1 MTTVI
6 NAVPSNVVEV
16 LGSNNS
22 ILAVVVVAVILGL
35 SMNAL
40 GDKAATIKSLL
51 QNLNDI
57 VQVYMDFLIN
67 KVSPIAIFCMLARTF
82 ATYGTEYIRPTLT
95 FMIAT
100 IFISLALVVTIYP
113 IGIFLLTGLNPF
125 KFAKKIFK
133 VGMFAAATQSSAA
146 TLPLNRKT
154 CMEELGCSKEISSFV
169 LPMGMTINMNGTTA
183 MHMVAI
189 TFIAT
194 AAGIN
199 ITPTQLITAAS
210 PTQKVGGTASSK
222 LPKVTHAVKMESLL
236 DAFSFDELR
245 DFDRRVR
252 EAGVEPEY
260 VVEIKIDGLSCS
272 LEYENGQLV
281 RASTRGDG
289 VVGEDVTANVRAIR
303 SIPKTLKDAPEFLE
317 VRGEVYM
324 PHEAFQHLC
333 AEQELQGAAPFKNPR
348 NAAAGSLR
356 QKDARITGSRG
367 LSIFVFN
374 VQQIR
379 GKTLTKH
386 SESLDYL
393 KSLGLPVSPRYHVV
407 HDIEDA
413 IAEIENIGQNRSKL
427 DFDMDGAVI
436 KVNDFAQ
443 RELMGSTNKF
453 PRWAIAFKYPPEV
466 KETTLRSI
474 EVAVG
479 RTGVLTPTA
488 CFDPVFL
495 AGTTVAR
502 ATLHNEDFIRQFGLC
517 IGDTIQVRKA
527 GDIIPEVIGVTHH
540 AEGAEPYTMPTV
552 CPSCGAPVVHLE
564 DEAALRCVNPECPA
578 QALRNI
584 IHFASRD
591 AMDIEGLGEAVATQ
605 LVEKELVHSAADIYT
620 LTREQL
626 LELDKFKEKSAD
638 NLLQAITAS
647 KQNNLDK
654 LLFGF
659 GIRNIGDKAAALLA
673 EHFGTLQAIREA
685 TAEQISQIDGFGGVM
700 AQSVVEFFAK
710 EGTTDLVHR
719 LADAGV
725 NMQWKGEPKGDKL
738 AGKTLVVTGT
748 LETLSR
754 NEAEALIVKNG
765 GKASGSVSK
774 KTAYVVAG
782 AAAGSK
788 LTKAQA
794 LGVPVL
800 TEQEFLAMLQDAPAE
815 QETT

>member
-1 MTTVI
+1 MELEQ
-6 NAVPSNVVEV
+6 AQKRVEE
-16 LGSNNS
+16 LR
-22 ILAVVVVAVILGL
+22 AVIEKNNRLYYDQDAPEL
-35 SMNAL
+35 EDYQYDAL
-40 GDKAATIKSLL
+40 TRELRELEAAFPQL
-51 QNLNDI
+51 
-57 VQVYMDFLIN
+57 
-67 KVSPIAIFCMLARTF
+67 VSET
-82 ATYGTEYIRPTLT
+82 
-95 FMIAT
+95 
-100 IFISLALVVTIYP
+100 
-113 IGIFLLTGLNPF
+113 
-125 KFAKKIFK
+125 
-133 VGMFAAATQSSAA
+133 
-146 TLPLNRKT
+146 
-154 CMEELGCSKEISSFV
+154 
-169 LPMGMTINMNGTTA
+169 
-183 MHMVAI
+183 
-189 TFIAT
+189 
-194 AAGIN
+194 
-199 ITPTQLITAAS
+199 S
-210 PTQKVGGTASSK
+210 PTQHVGGTASSRFA
-222 LPKVTHAVKMESLL
+222 KVAHAVKMESLL
-236 DAFSFDELR
+236 DAFSYEELR

-252 EAGVEPEY
+252 DAGIQPEY

-272 LEYENGQLV
+272 LEYENGTLV

-289 VVGEDVTANVRAIR
+289 LVGEDVTANVMAIR
-303 SIPKTLKDAPEFLE
+303 RVPKQLKDAPEYLE

-324 PHEAFQHLC
+324 PHQAFQKLC

-356 QKDARITGSRG
+356 QKDAKVTAGRG

-379 GKTLTKH
+379 GKTLSSH
-386 SESLDYL
+386 AESLDYL

-407 HDIEDA
+407 RDIEDA
-413 IAEIENIGQNRSKL
+413 IQEIEQIGQNRAKL

-436 KVNDFAQ
+436 KVNAFDQ
-443 RELMGSTNKF
+443 RGLLGSTNKF

-495 AGTTVAR
+495 AGTTVGR
-502 ATLHNEDFIRQFGLC
+502 ATLHNEDFIRQLGLC

-527 GDIIPEVIGVTHH
+527 GDIIPEVIAVTAH
-540 AEGAEPYTMPTV
+540 AQDAQPYQMPAV

-591 AMDIEGLGEAVATQ
+591 AMDIDGLGTAVATQ
-605 LVEKELVHSAADIYT
+605 LVSKGMVHSAADLYT
-620 LTREQL
+620 LTLEQL
-626 LELDKFKEKSAD
+626 LTLDKFKEKSAT
-638 NLLQAITAS
+638 NLLQAIQHS

-673 EHFGTLQAIREA
+673 EHFGSMQAIREA
-685 TAEQISQIDGFGGVM
+685 TAEQIGEIDGFGGVM
-700 AQSVVEFFAK
+700 AQSVLEFFAK
-710 EGTTDLVHR
+710 EGTADLVHR
-719 LADAGV
+719 LADCGV

-754 NEAEALIVKNG
+754 SEAEALIVKNG

-774 KTAYVVAG
+774 KTSYVVAG

-800 TEQEFLAMLQDAPAE
+800 TEQEFLAMLE
-815 QETT
+815 

>member
-1 MTTVI
+1 MELEQ
-6 NAVPSNVVEV
+6 AQKRVEE
-16 LGSNNS
+16 LR
-22 ILAVVVVAVILGL
+22 AVIEKNNRLYYDQDAPEL
-35 SMNAL
+35 EDYQYDAL
-40 GDKAATIKSLL
+40 TRELRELEAAFPQL
-51 QNLNDI
+51 
-57 VQVYMDFLIN
+57 
-67 KVSPIAIFCMLARTF
+67 VS
-82 ATYGTEYIRPTLT
+82 
-95 FMIAT
+95 
-100 IFISLALVVTIYP
+100 VT
-113 IGIFLLTGLNPF
+113 
-125 KFAKKIFK
+125 
-133 VGMFAAATQSSAA
+133 
-146 TLPLNRKT
+146 
-154 CMEELGCSKEISSFV
+154 
-169 LPMGMTINMNGTTA
+169 
-183 MHMVAI
+183 
-189 TFIAT
+189 
-194 AAGIN
+194 
-199 ITPTQLITAAS
+199 S
-210 PTQKVGGTASSK
+210 PTQHVGGTASSRFA
-222 LPKVTHAVKMESLL
+222 KVTHAVKMESLL
-236 DAFSFDELR
+236 DAFSYEELR

-252 EAGVEPEY
+252 DAGIQPEY

-272 LEYENGQLV
+272 LEYENGTLV

-289 VVGEDVTANVRAIR
+289 LVGEDVTANVMAIR
-303 SIPKTLKDAPEFLE
+303 RVPKQLKDAPEYLE

-324 PHEAFQHLC
+324 PHQAFQKLC

-356 QKDARITGSRG
+356 QKDAKVTAGRG

-379 GKTLTKH
+379 GKTLSSH
-386 SESLDYL
+386 AESLDYL

-407 HDIEDA
+407 RDIEDA
-413 IAEIENIGQNRSKL
+413 IQEIEQIGQNRAKL

-436 KVNDFAQ
+436 KVNAFDQ
-443 RELMGSTNKF
+443 RGLLGSTNKF

-488 CFDPVFL
+488 CFDPIFL
-495 AGTTVAR
+495 AGTTVGR
-502 ATLHNEDFIRQFGLC
+502 ATLHNEDFIRQLGLC

-527 GDIIPEVIGVTHH
+527 GDIIPEVIAVTAH
-540 AEGAEPYTMPTV
+540 AQDAQPYQMPAV

-591 AMDIEGLGEAVATQ
+591 AMDIDGLGTAVATQ
-605 LVEKELVHSAADIYT
+605 LVSKGMVHSAADLYT
-620 LTREQL
+620 LTLEQL
-626 LELDKFKEKSAD
+626 LTLDKFKEKSAT
-638 NLLQAITAS
+638 NLLQAIQHS

-673 EHFGTLQAIREA
+673 EHFGSMQAIREA
-685 TAEQISQIDGFGGVM
+685 TAEQIGEIDGFGGVM
-700 AQSVVEFFAK
+700 AQSVLEFFAK
-710 EGTTDLVHR
+710 EGTADLVHR
-719 LADAGV
+719 LADCGV

-754 NEAEALIVKNG
+754 SEAEALIVKNG

-774 KTAYVVAG
+774 KTSYVVAG

-800 TEQEFLAMLQDAPAE
+800 TEQEFLAMLE
-815 QETT
+815 

>member
-1 MTTVI
+1 MTSESAAPLFIFTQ
-6 NAVPSNVVEV
+6 PEV
-16 LGSNNS
+16 LWYTIAKESRRGALSRVRQES
-22 ILAVVVVAVILGL
+22 GTVELEQAKKRVEELRAVIEKNNRLYYDQDAPEL
-35 SMNAL
+35 EDFEYDAL
-40 GDKAATIKSLL
+40 MREL
-51 QNLNDI
+51 
-57 VQVYMDFLIN
+57 
-67 KVSPIAIFCMLARTF
+67 R
-82 ATYGTEYIRPTLT
+82 
-95 FMIAT
+95 
-100 IFISLALVVTIYP
+100 ALENQFP
-113 IGIFLLTGLNPF
+113 QLLT
-125 KFAKKIFK
+125 
-133 VGMFAAATQSSAA
+133 
-146 TLPLNRKT
+146 
-154 CMEELGCSKEISSFV
+154 ED
-169 LPMGMTINMNGTTA
+169 
-183 MHMVAI
+183 
-189 TFIAT
+189 
-194 AAGIN
+194 
-199 ITPTQLITAAS
+199 S

-222 LPKVTHAVKMESLL
+222 LPKVTHSVKMESLL
-236 DAFSFDELR
+236 DAFSYDELR

-252 EAGVEPEY
+252 DAGIEPEY

-272 LEYENGQLV
+272 LEYENGELV

-289 VVGEDVTANVRAIR
+289 VVGEDVTANVRAIKK
-303 SIPKTLKDAPEFLE
+303 IPKKLKNAPEFLE

-356 QKDARITGSRG
+356 QKDAKITGSRG

-374 VQQIR
+374 VQQVR
-379 GKTLTKH
+379 GKELTTH
-386 SESLDYL
+386 AESLDYL
-393 KSLGLPVSPRYHVV
+393 KSLGLPVSPRYHIV

-413 IAEIENIGQNRSKL
+413 IKEIEQIGQNRSKL

-436 KVNDFAQ
+436 KVNHFAQ
-443 RELMGSTNKF
+443 RDLMGSTNKF

-527 GDIIPEVIGVTHH
+527 GDIIPEVIGVVHH
-540 AEGAEPYTMPTV
+540 PENAEPYRMPTT

-578 QALRNI
+578 QSLRNI

-591 AMDIEGLGEAVATQ
+591 AMDIDGLGTAVATQ
-605 LVEKELVHSAADIYT
+605 LVEKDLVHSAADLYDLT
-620 LTREQL
+620 LEQL
-626 LELDKFKEKSAD
+626 LTLEKFKEKSAT
-638 NLLQAITAS
+638 NLLHAIENS

-673 EHFGTLQAIREA
+673 EHFGTLEAIREA
-685 TAEQISQIDGFGGVM
+685 DIEKISEIDGFGGVM
-700 AQSVVEFFAK
+700 GQSVVEFFAK
-710 EGTTDLVHR
+710 DGTTDLIRR

-725 NMQWKGEPKGDKL
+725 NMTWKGEPKGDKL
-738 AGKTLVVTGT
+738 AGMTLVVTGT

-782 AAAGSK
+782 TAAGSK

-800 TEQEFLAMLQDAPAE
+800 TEEEFLAMLRDEPEA
-815 QETT
+815 

>member
-1 MTTVI
+1 MELEQARKRAEELRVI
-6 NAVPSNVVEV
+6 IEK
-16 LGSNNS
+16 NNR
-22 ILAVVVVAVILGL
+22 LYYDQDAPELE
-35 SMNAL
+35 
-40 GDKAATIKSLL
+40 
-51 QNLNDI
+51 
-57 VQVYMDFLIN
+57 DF
-67 KVSPIAIFCMLARTF
+67 
-82 ATYGTEYIRPTLT
+82 EYD
-95 FMIAT
+95 A
-100 IFISLALVVTIYP
+100 
-113 IGIFLLTGLNPF
+113 
-125 KFAKKIFK
+125 
-133 VGMFAAATQSSAA
+133 
-146 TLPLNRKT
+146 LNR
-154 CMEELGCSKEISSFV
+154 ELKQIEAEYPELV
-169 LPMGMTINMNGTTA
+169 TA
-183 MHMVAI
+183 S
-189 TFIAT
+189 
-194 AAGIN
+194 
-199 ITPTQLITAAS
+199 S
-210 PTQKVGGTASSK
+210 PTQHVGGTASSK
-222 LPKVTHAVKMESLL
+222 FSKVTHAVKMESLQ

-245 DFDRRVR
+245 EFDTRVR
-252 EAGVEPEY
+252 EAGIRPEY
-260 VVEIKIDGLSCS
+260 VVEAKIDGLSVS
-272 LEYENGQLV
+272 LEYRMGQLV
-281 RASTRGDG
+281 RGSTRGDG
-289 VVGEDVTANVRAIR
+289 VVGEDVTENIMTIKD
-303 SIPKTLKDAPEFLE
+303 IPHELPDAPDFLE

-324 PHEAFQHLC
+324 PHSAFFKLKEQ
-333 AEQELQGAAPFKNPR
+333 QELEDKTPFKNPR

-356 QKDARITGSRG
+356 QKDSKITAERG

-374 VQQIR
+374 LQQCEGR
-379 GKTLTKH
+379 TFRTH
-386 SESLDYL
+386 RETLDYI
-393 KSLGLPVSPRYHVV
+393 KSLGFPVSPRYSVFEN
-407 HDIEDA
+407 IEDA
-413 IAEIENIGQNRSKL
+413 IKEIEAIGEARGTL
-427 DFDMDGAVI
+427 EFDIDGAVI
-436 KVNDFAQ
+436 KVNDLAA
-443 RELMGSTNKF
+443 RRTLGSTNKF

-474 EVAVG
+474 EVGVG

-502 ATLHNEDFIRQFGLC
+502 ATLHNEDFIRQLGLC

-540 AEGAEPYTMPTV
+540 AEVAEPYTMPTV

>member
-1 MTTVI
+1 MELEQ
-6 NAVPSNVVEV
+6 AQKHVEE
-16 LGSNNS
+16 LR
-22 ILAVVVVAVILGL
+22 AVIEKNNRLYYDQDAPEL
-35 SMNAL
+35 EDYQYDAL
-40 GDKAATIKSLL
+40 TRELRELEAAFPQL
-51 QNLNDI
+51 
-57 VQVYMDFLIN
+57 
-67 KVSPIAIFCMLARTF
+67 VSET
-82 ATYGTEYIRPTLT
+82 
-95 FMIAT
+95 
-100 IFISLALVVTIYP
+100 
-113 IGIFLLTGLNPF
+113 
-125 KFAKKIFK
+125 
-133 VGMFAAATQSSAA
+133 
-146 TLPLNRKT
+146 
-154 CMEELGCSKEISSFV
+154 
-169 LPMGMTINMNGTTA
+169 
-183 MHMVAI
+183 
-189 TFIAT
+189 
-194 AAGIN
+194 
-199 ITPTQLITAAS
+199 S
-210 PTQKVGGTASSK
+210 PTQHVGGTASSRFA
-222 LPKVTHAVKMESLL
+222 KVTHAVKMESLL
-236 DAFSFDELR
+236 DAFSYEELR

-252 EAGVEPEY
+252 DAGIQPEY

-272 LEYENGQLV
+272 LEYENGTLV

-289 VVGEDVTANVRAIR
+289 LVGEDVTANVMAIR
-303 SIPKTLKDAPEFLE
+303 RVPKQLKDAPEYLE

-324 PHEAFQHLC
+324 PHQAFQKLC

-356 QKDARITGSRG
+356 QKDAKVTAGRG

-379 GKTLTKH
+379 GKTLSSH
-386 SESLDYL
+386 AESLDYL

-407 HDIEDA
+407 RDIEDA
-413 IAEIENIGQNRSKL
+413 IQEIEQIGQNRAKL

-436 KVNDFAQ
+436 KVNAFDQ
-443 RELMGSTNKF
+443 RGLLGSTNKF

-495 AGTTVAR
+495 AGTTVGR
-502 ATLHNEDFIRQFGLC
+502 ATLHNEDFIRQLGLC

-527 GDIIPEVIGVTHH
+527 GDIIPEVIAVTAH
-540 AEGAEPYTMPTV
+540 AQDAQPYQMPAV

-591 AMDIEGLGEAVATQ
+591 AMDIDGLGTAVATQ
-605 LVEKELVHSAADIYT
+605 LVSKGMVHSAADLYT
-620 LTREQL
+620 LTLEQL
-626 LELDKFKEKSAD
+626 LTLDKFKEKSAT
-638 NLLQAITAS
+638 NLLQAIQHS

-673 EHFGTLQAIREA
+673 EHFGSMQAIREA
-685 TAEQISQIDGFGGVM
+685 TAEQIGEIDGFGGVM
-700 AQSVVEFFAK
+700 AQSVLEFFAK
-710 EGTTDLVHR
+710 EGTADLVHR
-719 LADAGV
+719 LADCGV

-754 NEAEALIVKNG
+754 SEAEALIVKNG

-774 KTAYVVAG
+774 KTSYVVAG

-800 TEQEFLAMLQDAPAE
+800 TEQEFLAMLE
-815 QETT
+815 

>member
-1 MTTVI
+1 MELEQ
-6 NAVPSNVVEV
+6 AQKRVEE
-16 LGSNNS
+16 LR
-22 ILAVVVVAVILGL
+22 AVIEKNNRLYYDQDAPEL
-35 SMNAL
+35 E
-40 GDKAATIKSLL
+40 DY
-51 QNLNDI
+51 QYD
-57 VQVYMDFLIN
+57 
-67 KVSPIAIFCMLARTF
+67 
-82 ATYGTEYIRPTLT
+82 TLT
-95 FMIAT
+95 RELRELEAAFPQ
-100 IFISLALVVTIYP
+100 LVSET
-113 IGIFLLTGLNPF
+113 
-125 KFAKKIFK
+125 
-133 VGMFAAATQSSAA
+133 
-146 TLPLNRKT
+146 
-154 CMEELGCSKEISSFV
+154 
-169 LPMGMTINMNGTTA
+169 
-183 MHMVAI
+183 
-189 TFIAT
+189 
-194 AAGIN
+194 
-199 ITPTQLITAAS
+199 S
-210 PTQKVGGTASSK
+210 PTQHVGGTASSRFA
-222 LPKVTHAVKMESLL
+222 KVTHAVKMESLL
-236 DAFSFDELR
+236 DAFSYEELR

-252 EAGVEPEY
+252 DAGIQPEY

-272 LEYENGQLV
+272 LEYENGTLV

-289 VVGEDVTANVRAIR
+289 LVGEDVTANVMAIR
-303 SIPKTLKDAPEFLE
+303 RVPKQLKDAPEYLE

-324 PHEAFQHLC
+324 PHQAFQKLC

-356 QKDARITGSRG
+356 QKDAKVTAGRG

-379 GKTLTKH
+379 GKTLSSH
-386 SESLDYL
+386 AESLDYL

-407 HDIEDA
+407 RDIEDA
-413 IAEIENIGQNRSKL
+413 IQEIEQIGQNRAKL

-436 KVNDFAQ
+436 KVNAFDQ
-443 RELMGSTNKF
+443 RGLLGSTNKF

-495 AGTTVAR
+495 AGTTVGR
-502 ATLHNEDFIRQFGLC
+502 ATLHNEDFIRQLGLC

-527 GDIIPEVIGVTHH
+527 GDIIPEVIAVTAH
-540 AEGAEPYTMPTV
+540 AQDAQPYQMPAV

-591 AMDIEGLGEAVATQ
+591 AMDIDGLGTAVATQ
-605 LVEKELVHSAADIYT
+605 LVSKGMVHSAADLYT
-620 LTREQL
+620 LTLEQL
-626 LELDKFKEKSAD
+626 LTLDKFKEKSAT
-638 NLLQAITAS
+638 NLLQAIRHS

-673 EHFGTLQAIREA
+673 EHFGSMQAIREA
-685 TAEQISQIDGFGGVM
+685 TAEQIGEIDGFGGVM
-700 AQSVVEFFAK
+700 AQSVLEFFAK
-710 EGTTDLVHR
+710 EGTADLVHR
-719 LADAGV
+719 LADRGV

-754 NEAEALIVKNG
+754 SEAEALIVKNG

-774 KTAYVVAG
+774 KTSYVVAG

-800 TEQEFLAMLQDAPAE
+800 TEQEFLAMLE
-815 QETT
+815 

>member
-1 MTTVI
+1 MELEQ
-6 NAVPSNVVEV
+6 AQKRVEE
-16 LGSNNS
+16 LR
-22 ILAVVVVAVILGL
+22 AVIEKNNRLYYDQDAPEL
-35 SMNAL
+35 EDYQYDAL
-40 GDKAATIKSLL
+40 TRELRELEAAFPQL
-51 QNLNDI
+51 
-57 VQVYMDFLIN
+57 
-67 KVSPIAIFCMLARTF
+67 VSET
-82 ATYGTEYIRPTLT
+82 
-95 FMIAT
+95 
-100 IFISLALVVTIYP
+100 
-113 IGIFLLTGLNPF
+113 
-125 KFAKKIFK
+125 
-133 VGMFAAATQSSAA
+133 
-146 TLPLNRKT
+146 
-154 CMEELGCSKEISSFV
+154 
-169 LPMGMTINMNGTTA
+169 
-183 MHMVAI
+183 
-189 TFIAT
+189 
-194 AAGIN
+194 
-199 ITPTQLITAAS
+199 S
-210 PTQKVGGTASSK
+210 PTQHVGGTASSRFA
-222 LPKVTHAVKMESLL
+222 KVTHAVKMESLL
-236 DAFSFDELR
+236 DAFSYEELR

-252 EAGVEPEY
+252 DAGIQPEY

-272 LEYENGQLV
+272 LEYENGTLV

-289 VVGEDVTANVRAIR
+289 LVGEDVTANVMAIR
-303 SIPKTLKDAPEFLE
+303 RVPKQLKDAPEYLE

-324 PHEAFQHLC
+324 PHQAFQKLC

-356 QKDARITGSRG
+356 QKDAKVTAGRG

-379 GKTLTKH
+379 GKTLSSH
-386 SESLDYL
+386 AESLDYL

-407 HDIEDA
+407 RDIEDA
-413 IAEIENIGQNRSKL
+413 IQEIEQIGQNRAKL

-436 KVNDFAQ
+436 KINAFDQ
-443 RELMGSTNKF
+443 RGLLGSTNKF
-453 PRWAIAFKYPPEV
+453 PRCAIAFKYPPEV

-495 AGTTVAR
+495 AGTTVGR
-502 ATLHNEDFIRQFGLC
+502 ATLHNEDFIRQLGLC

-527 GDIIPEVIGVTHH
+527 GDIIPEVIAVTAH
-540 AEGAEPYTMPTV
+540 AQDAQPYQMPAV

-591 AMDIEGLGEAVATQ
+591 AMDIDGLGTAVATQ
-605 LVEKELVHSAADIYT
+605 LVSKGMVHSAADLYT
-620 LTREQL
+620 LKLEQL
-626 LELDKFKEKSAD
+626 LTLDKFKEKSAT
-638 NLLQAITAS
+638 NLLQAIQHS

-673 EHFGTLQAIREA
+673 EHFGSMQAIREA
-685 TAEQISQIDGFGGVM
+685 TAEQIGEIDGFGGVM
-700 AQSVVEFFAK
+700 AQSVLEFFAK
-710 EGTTDLVHR
+710 EGTADLVHR
-719 LADAGV
+719 LADCGV

-754 NEAEALIVKNG
+754 SEAEALIVKNG

-774 KTAYVVAG
+774 KTSYVVAG

-800 TEQEFLAMLQDAPAE
+800 TEQEFLAMLE
-815 QETT
+815 

>member
-1 MTTVI
+1 M
-6 NAVPSNVVEV
+6 
-16 LGSNNS
+16 
-22 ILAVVVVAVILGL
+22 
-35 SMNAL
+35 
-40 GDKAATIKSLL
+40 
-51 QNLNDI
+51 
-57 VQVYMDFLIN
+57 
-67 KVSPIAIFCMLARTF
+67 
-82 ATYGTEYIRPTLT
+82 
-95 FMIAT
+95 
-100 IFISLALVVTIYP
+100 
-113 IGIFLLTGLNPF
+113 
-125 KFAKKIFK
+125 
-133 VGMFAAATQSSAA
+133 
-146 TLPLNRKT
+146 
-154 CMEELGCSKEISSFV
+154 
-169 LPMGMTINMNGTTA
+169 
-183 MHMVAI
+183 
-189 TFIAT
+189 
-194 AAGIN
+194 
-199 ITPTQLITAAS
+199 
-210 PTQKVGGTASSK
+210 
-222 LPKVTHAVKMESLL
+222 
-236 DAFSFDELR
+236 
-245 DFDRRVR
+245 
-252 EAGVEPEY
+252 
-260 VVEIKIDGLSCS
+260 
-272 LEYENGQLV
+272 
-281 RASTRGDG
+281 
-289 VVGEDVTANVRAIR
+289 
-303 SIPKTLKDAPEFLE
+303 
-317 VRGEVYM
+317 
-324 PHEAFQHLC
+324 
-333 AEQELQGAAPFKNPR
+333 
-348 NAAAGSLR
+348 
-356 QKDARITGSRG
+356 
-367 LSIFVFN
+367 
-374 VQQIR
+374 
-379 GKTLTKH
+379 
-386 SESLDYL
+386 
-393 KSLGLPVSPRYHVV
+393 V
-407 HDIEDA
+407 HDIEQA
-413 IAEIENIGQNRSKL
+413 IAEIEQIGQNRSKL

-443 RELMGSTNKF
+443 REQMGSTNKF

-466 KETTLRSI
+466 KETILRSI

-527 GDIIPEVIGVTHH
+527 GDIIPEVIGVTRR
-540 AEGAEPYTMPTV
+540 AEDAQPYEMPTV

-591 AMDIEGLGEAVATQ
+591 AMDIDGLGTAVATQ
-605 LVEKELVHSAADIYT
+605 LVEKDMVHSAADIYALSREQLLTLEKGMVHSAADIYT

-626 LELDKFKEKSAD
+626 LTLDKFKEKSAD
-638 NLLQAITAS
+638 NLLNAIQRS
-647 KQNNLDK
+647 KENNLDK

-673 EHFGTLQAIREA
+673 EHFGSLQAIREA
-685 TAEQISQIDGFGGVM
+685 DASAISEIDGFGGVM

-774 KTAYVVAG
+774 KTSYVVAG
-782 AAAGSK
+782 TAAGSK

-800 TEQEFLAMLQDAPAE
+800 TEAEFLDLLKE
-815 QETT
+815 E

>member
-1 MTTVI
+1 MELEQ
-6 NAVPSNVVEV
+6 AKKRVEE
-16 LGSNNS
+16 LR
-22 ILAVVVVAVILGL
+22 AVIEKNNRLYYDQDAPEL
-35 SMNAL
+35 EDFEYDAL
-40 GDKAATIKSLL
+40 TRELKELEA
-51 QNLNDI
+51 Q
-57 VQVYMDFLIN
+57 Y
-67 KVSPIAIFCMLARTF
+67 P
-82 ATYGTEYIRPTLT
+82 E
-95 FMIAT
+95 
-100 IFISLALVVTIYP
+100 LV
-113 IGIFLLTGLNPF
+113 
-125 KFAKKIFK
+125 
-133 VGMFAAATQSSAA
+133 
-146 TLPLNRKT
+146 
-154 CMEELGCSKEISSFV
+154 
-169 LPMGMTINMNGTTA
+169 
-183 MHMVAI
+183 
-189 TFIAT
+189 
-194 AAGIN
+194 
-199 ITPTQLITAAS
+199 TPAS
-210 PTQKVGGTASSK
+210 PTQHVGGTPSGRFA
-222 LPKVTHAVKMESLL
+222 KVTHTVKMESLL
-236 DAFSFDELR
+236 DAFSYDELR

-252 EAGVEPEY
+252 EAGIEPEY

-272 LEYENGQLV
+272 LEYENGELV

-289 VVGEDVTANVRAIR
+289 VTANVRAIKK
-303 SIPKTLKDAPEFLE
+303 IPKKLKNAPEFLE

-356 QKDARITGSRG
+356 QKDAKITGSRG

-374 VQQIR
+374 VQQVR
-379 GKTLTKH
+379 GKELTTH
-386 SESLDYL
+386 AESLDYL
-393 KSLGLPVSPRYHVV
+393 KSLGLPVSPRYHIV

-413 IAEIENIGQNRSKL
+413 IKEIEQIGQNRSKL

-436 KVNDFAQ
+436 KVNHFAQ
-443 RELMGSTNKF
+443 RDLMGSTNKF

-527 GDIIPEVIGVTHH
+527 GDIIPEVIGVVHH
-540 AEGAEPYTMPTV
+540 PENAEPYRMPTA

-578 QALRNI
+578 QSLRNI

-591 AMDIEGLGEAVATQ
+591 AMDIDGLGTAVATQ
-605 LVEKELVHSAADIYT
+605 LVEKDLVHSAADLYDLT
-620 LTREQL
+620 LEQL
-626 LELDKFKEKSAD
+626 LTLEKFKEKSAT
-638 NLLQAITAS
+638 NLLHAIENS

-673 EHFGTLQAIREA
+673 EHFGTLEAIREA
-685 TAEQISQIDGFGGVM
+685 DIEKISEIDGFGGVM
-700 AQSVVEFFAK
+700 GQSVVEFFAK
-710 EGTTDLVHR
+710 DGTTDLIHR

-725 NMQWKGEPKGDKL
+725 NMTWKGEPKGDKL
-738 AGKTLVVTGT
+738 AGMTLVVTGT

-782 AAAGSK
+782 TAAGSK

-800 TEQEFLAMLQDAPAE
+800 TEEEFLAMLRDEPEA
-815 QETT
+815 